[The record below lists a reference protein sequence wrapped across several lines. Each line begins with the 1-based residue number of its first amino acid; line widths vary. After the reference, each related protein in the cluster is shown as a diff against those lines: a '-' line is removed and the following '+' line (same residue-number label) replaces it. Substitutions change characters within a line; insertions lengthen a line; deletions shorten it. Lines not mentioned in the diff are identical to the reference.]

1 MCIRDRGAHIV
12 DPISGAAVTDV
23 ASATVIG
30 PDLGTADAY
39 ATAVFVMGEDG
50 LEWIEAQDG
59 YSAMLIT
66 HDGVVRWSSRFPHP
80 PR

>member
-1 MCIRDRGAHIV
+1 M
-12 DPISGAAVTDV
+12 
-23 ASATVIG
+23 IG
-30 PDLGTADAY
+30 RDLGIADAY

-66 HDGVVRWSSRFPHP
+66 HDGIVRWSSRFPHP
-80 PR
+80 LPR